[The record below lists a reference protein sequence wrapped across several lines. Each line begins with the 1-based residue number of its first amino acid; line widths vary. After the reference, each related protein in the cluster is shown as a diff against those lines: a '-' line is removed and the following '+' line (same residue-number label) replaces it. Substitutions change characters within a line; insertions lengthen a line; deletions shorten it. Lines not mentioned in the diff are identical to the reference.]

1 MLEQNPENTDEAL
14 KEAIVLFNK
23 QKEYIFNHILERTA
37 VVPEETIKKIATTHQ
52 INEEIAKVIFVLEFE
67 YNISQELSANYYK
80 YEIARLKKVK
90 FQLPEVYS
98 FLIRFAIEE
107 GFWIKYLTTDLPSKL
122 KPKMSKLITIDRSL
136 FGDLEGNKEDSA
148 LYMIERTFLIDEIIR
163 PMLKIWVKEHQRS
176 TYYDAA
182 ISNICMMNK
191 KAKEKGKIIIAELC
205 NRLQSN
211 IESLKEI
218 ISELDSKGWAQK
230 AIADFNELQNNL
242 DKCFTKPTIM
252 NWRIVAELIL
262 ESLLILEY
270 DALELELDFSK
281 NEKSAIKKEP
291 AIKTN
296 QGNEAKKNDLI
307 EDKITMTIL
316 KLDTLSQEKQ
326 QEVIHELVMEEF
338 NEATKYKHQKPTIFA
353 KEFLTRILDELALE
367 TKFSKKVMRKFD
379 STLMYRLSPMGVKE
393 IPNLS
398 VDEKVIQLLEETI
411 NENLS
416 KRMKHLEKTSQEDL
430 QQKILENEQTKTKLS
445 EKVSEKEDFANTI
458 RDVSD
463 KELWIIIRDAYLKEL
478 FDSNEEKLAGAKV
491 LKKFSLELGL
501 LLTESES
508 VNIITQELMKKG
520 LTDDGSNKEDLDK
533 NICIIILNQIKEQRQ
548 YQTKIS
554 TK

>member
-1 MLEQNPENTDEAL
+1 MLEQNPENIDEAL
-14 KEAIVLFNK
+14 KEAIELFNK
-23 QKEYIFNHILERTA
+23 QKEYILNHILERSA
-37 VVPEETIKKIATTHQ
+37 VVPEVTIKKIASTHQ
-52 INEEIAKVIFVLEFE
+52 IYEEIAKVIFVLEFE
-67 YNISQELSANYYK
+67 YNISQELSSNYYK
-80 YEIARLKKVK
+80 YEIARLNKVN

-122 KPKMSKLITIDRSL
+122 KHKMSKLITIDRSL

-148 LYMIERTFLIDEIIR
+148 LYMIERTFLINEIIR

-191 KAKEKGKIIIAELC
+191 KAKEKGEIIITELS

-242 DKCFTKPTIM
+242 EKCFTKPTIM
-252 NWRIVAELIL
+252 NWRIAAELIL
-262 ESLLILEY
+262 ESLLIMEY

-296 QGNEAKKNDLI
+296 QGFEAKKNELI

-316 KLDTLSQEKQ
+316 KLDTLSHESQ

-338 NEATKYKHQKPTIFA
+338 NEATKYKRQKPTIFA
-353 KEFLTRILDELALE
+353 KEFLTRILDELAIE
-367 TKFSKKVMRKFD
+367 TKTSKKVMKKFD
-379 STLMYRLSPMGVKE
+379 SALMYRLSPMGVKE
-393 IPNLS
+393 NPNLS

-416 KRMKHLEKTSQEDL
+416 KRMKLLEEISQEEL
-430 QQKILENEQTKTKLS
+430 PQKIFENEQTKAKLS
-445 EKVSEKEDFANTI
+445 EKVSEKVDFANTL
-458 RDVSD
+458 REVPD

-520 LTDDGSNKEDLDK
+520 LTAVGSNKEELDK
-533 NICIIILNQIKEQRQ
+533 NICKIILNQIKEQRQ

-554 TK
+554 SK